1 MIRRMITGF
10 PEGQRSGR
18 SRSVLL
24 VLAKAP
30 VAGRAKTRLCPPATP
45 RDAARIAAAALL
57 DTLDAVC
64 AVPAAVPIVAWT
76 GELAAAESRPELT
89 RALRRVSRIE
99 QRGDTLGERIAAAH
113 ADAADRVPGAP
124 LLQIGMDTPQ
134 LTAATLA
141 EALAPL
147 SAPGGPDA
155 VLGPAADG
163 GWWALGLRDPH
174 LARVIEPVP
183 TSRPD
188 TGEAT
193 LRALRGA
200 GLSVAVLPELRDVDT
215 AEDALA
221 VAIEVAAVGA
231 GRRFSAA
238 VATLLTRPAG
248 IAR

>member
-1 MIRRMITGF
+1 
-10 PEGQRSGR
+10 
-18 SRSVLL
+18 
-24 VLAKAP
+24 
-30 VAGRAKTRLCPPATP
+30 
-45 RDAARIAAAALL
+45 
-57 DTLDAVC
+57 
-64 AVPAAVPIVAWT
+64 
-76 GELAAAESRPELT
+76 
-89 RALRRVSRIE
+89 
-99 QRGDTLGERIAAAH
+99 
-113 ADAADRVPGAP
+113 
-124 LLQIGMDTPQ
+124 MDTPQ

-174 LARVIEPVP
+174 LARVIEQVP

-221 VAIEVAAVGA
+221 VAAAGA